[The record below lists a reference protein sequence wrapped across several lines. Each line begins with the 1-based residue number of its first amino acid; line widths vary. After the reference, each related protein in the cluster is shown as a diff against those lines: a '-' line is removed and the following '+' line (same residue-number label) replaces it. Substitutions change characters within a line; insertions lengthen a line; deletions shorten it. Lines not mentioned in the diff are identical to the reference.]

1 MIRLRRIN
9 LTQYQV
15 IIEREGV
22 DPERVDKLTR
32 KRDKFPSEFL
42 KEVLDLLPESV
53 EFESYDHYNMIVNLK
68 EPEFY
73 VEPQSKREAV

>member
-22 DPERVDKLTR
+22 DPEITEKLIR
-32 KRDKFPSEFL
+32 KRDKFPTEFL
-42 KEVLDLLPESV
+42 NDVLDLLPETV
-53 EFESYDHYNMIVNLK
+53 EFDTYDHYNMIINLK
-68 EPEFY
+68 EPKFY
-73 VEPQSKREAV
+73 VEPQSKRDTV

>member
-1 MIRLRRIN
+1 MIRLRRVN

-22 DPERVDKLTR
+22 DQERVDKLLL

-42 KEVLDLLPESV
+42 KDLLDLLPESV
-53 EFESYDHYNMIVNLK
+53 EFDTYDHYNMIINLK
-68 EPEFY
+68 EPKFY
-73 VEPQSKREAV
+73 VEPESKRDTV